1 MCDRQQFNKALHNSL
16 QFACC
21 LNECREE
28 KTYRLVSPALCQPT
42 PSPAESESEAWLL
55 LWLRS
60 ITLPP
65 NEAMDGL
72 GMTRLIFS
80 YPFRLNFFDHLDQ
93 LLVTEASWE
102 ERSALLTSQLD
113 SSLWPYLQP
122 AANKEGIRMT
132 DVWKEENAKEQ
143 IRDI

>member
-1 MCDRQQFNKALHNSL
+1 MCQVWDMCDRQQFNKALHNSL

-80 YPFRLNFFDHLDQ
+80 YPFVWIFRSLGSTAGNGGILEGTNCVTYKPTWFFSL
-93 LLVTEASWE
+93 
-102 ERSALLTSQLD
+102 AL
-113 SSLWPYLQP
+113 PP
-122 AANKEGIRMT
+122 ACSKQRRDKNDWCLEGG
-132 DVWKEENAKEQ
+132 KC
-143 IRDI
+143 

>member
-42 PSPAESESEAWLL
+42 PSPAESESEAWLF

-60 ITLPP
+60 ITLYRRTKPW
-65 NEAMDGL
+65 MDWEWQGWYSAIPL
-72 GMTRLIFS
+72 S
-80 YPFRLNFFDHLDQ
+80 EFFDHLDQ
-93 LLVTEASWE
+93 LLVTEASWK
-102 ERSALLTSQLD
+102 ERTALLTSQLD

-132 DVWKEENAKEQ
+132 DVWKEENAKE
-143 IRDI
+143 